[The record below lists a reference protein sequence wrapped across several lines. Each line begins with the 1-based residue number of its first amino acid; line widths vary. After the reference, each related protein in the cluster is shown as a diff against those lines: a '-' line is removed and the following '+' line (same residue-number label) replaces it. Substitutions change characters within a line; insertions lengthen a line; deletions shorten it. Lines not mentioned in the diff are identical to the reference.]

1 MNNGKF
7 IVKSLQYVNSGDIS
21 RDKSNFKMQ
30 RGLADAI
37 KQYCLTKLCSVLEI
51 GPKILDC
58 FGFDILIFQQ
68 TAEFAIEFCD
78 PIKSFNIP

>member
-7 IVKSLQYVNSGDIS
+7 IVKSLQYVNSGDIG

-37 KQYCLTKLCSVLEI
+37 K
-51 GPKILDC
+51 
-58 FGFDILIFQQ
+58 
-68 TAEFAIEFCD
+68 
-78 PIKSFNIP
+78 